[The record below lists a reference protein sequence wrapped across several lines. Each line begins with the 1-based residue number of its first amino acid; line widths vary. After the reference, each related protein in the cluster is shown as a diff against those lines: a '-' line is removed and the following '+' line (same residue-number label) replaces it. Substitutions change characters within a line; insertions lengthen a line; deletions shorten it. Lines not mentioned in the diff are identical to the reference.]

1 MSVTKLNIIRSIGK
15 LPNSYILSL
24 SKLFLYYPLSL
35 LSDFHMCQ
43 WCMKHGAGG
52 KWYLNAKN
60 YSNELAEQENLQAYL
75 EEQWR
80 NFESVYIRK
89 IMGLSTIGMGYKL
102 KMPLIGRIVRWKAES
117 MIHSESKKRNPV
129 RADGHFGQV
138 IPIEEAKLIMM
149 NLAAEPIIQNYCMC
163 RMMQRGVKDVCCIN
177 FGCLSGVIEKLPRF
191 IPEKTKVR
199 LGREEAVK
207 ALDEQNKKGRVATV
221 WFQPVPYVN
230 AICSCEVPQCGGLRL
245 RADFGLGSVYKAE
258 YVAEVNPDL
267 CQGCKT
273 CVADC
278 QFGAIRYSS
287 TLKRVIIDQSK
298 CFGCGLC
305 RDHCKFDAIKLIP
318 REEVPGLVNMY

>member
-1 MSVTKLNIIRSIGK
+1 
-15 LPNSYILSL
+15 
-24 SKLFLYYPLSL
+24 
-35 LSDFHMCQ
+35 MCQ

-60 YSNELAEQENLQAYL
+60 YSNELAEKENLQVYL
-75 EEQWR
+75 EEQWK

-89 IMGLSTIGMGYKL
+89 IMGLSSIGMGYKL
-102 KMPLIGRIVRWKAES
+102 KMPIIGRVVRWKAES

-138 IPIEEAKLIMM
+138 IPLEEAKLIMM

-163 RMMQRGVKDVCCIN
+163 RMMQKGVKDVCCIN
-177 FGCLSGVIEKLPRF
+177 FGCLSEVIEKLPRF

-207 ALDEQNKKGRVATV
+207 ALEEQNKKGRVATV
-221 WFQPVPYVN
+221 WFQPVPYIN

-258 YVAEVNPDL
+258 YVADVNADL

-273 CVADC
+273 CISDC

-287 TLKRVIIDQSK
+287 TMKRVLVDQNK

-305 RDHCKFDAIKLIP
+305 RDHCKFGAIKLVP
-318 REEVPGLVNMY
+318 RAEISGIANMY